1 MDEGSVQMRRM
12 EKWIGW
18 MDGWM
23 DIQAEKSEKIK
34 NQIEMKLKVV
44 QHGLSRIIGLLVS
57 PSLFSFFSFLFLSF
71 LCVIGKSHQLLAP
84 E

>member
-12 EKWIGW
+12 EKWIGC
-18 MDGWM
+18 MYGWM

-57 PSLFSFFSFLFLSF
+57 PSLLFIIQDSKTRLLS
-71 LCVIGKSHQLLAP
+71 L
-84 E
+84 